1 MRALAPLRVDVA
13 LGSARLDGSLLAAP
27 TEASLRSAATLEVE
41 VLLQG
46 DMWAAGV
53 GDDHPATAALLAGLR
68 SAQDEPAG
76 WNAAVLPALD
86 FRRVTVVNSTALCIA
101 LRHVAFYQIDAG
113 LQDGSSPDGPLDDES
128 GQPVLPSAHSHR
140 ITFG

>member
-13 LGSARLDGSLLAAP
+13 LGSVRLDGSLLAAP

-76 WNAAVLPALD
+76 WNAAVLPALCGFIGGILGGVISD
-86 FRRVTVVNSTALCIA
+86 LLLRRG
-101 LRHVAFYQIDAG
+101 F
-113 LQDGSSPDGPLDDES
+113 P
-128 GQPVLPSAHSHR
+128 
-140 ITFG
+140 